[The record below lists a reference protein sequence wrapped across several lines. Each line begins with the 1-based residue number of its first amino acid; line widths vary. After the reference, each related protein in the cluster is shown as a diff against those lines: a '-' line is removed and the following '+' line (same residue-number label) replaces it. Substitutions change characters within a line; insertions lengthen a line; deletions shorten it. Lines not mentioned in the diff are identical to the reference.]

1 MVPNGT
7 SHRRRSRADEADPDG
22 RSDRDGSRGD
32 RTTTRRRVLCAGAAA
47 ATAAVAGCS
56 TAPEESTPPT
66 RIDSWPPETRASELV
81 TRTYYPE
88 WIDWADEVFG
98 EATGVSIRAESQPFA
113 WQDRRPFGDGV
124 VGDVRRWWANTQQ
137 SNYEGP
143 RRRVDVVSL
152 QDWRLDSARDL
163 LHPLPVDRMPGWEHV
178 RPRFRDVEFHRG
190 DDGTYGVPIEG
201 TIAGLTYDADRF
213 DSPPDS
219 WELLFD
225 SEFTGRAVCT
235 DPLRF
240 PHIAAQYLG
249 QAPRAPDDFEAIR
262 ALLETHHDRLLAQSD
277 GDAST
282 AVDDFFVTDAEAV
295 EAFASGR
302 AVIGSVGM
310 APMYAARFGRG
321 LPIDYTA
328 PAEGAL
334 FSAFFFGIPSEAP
347 HPFAAAR
354 FVDWALR
361 PSNAAE
367 LSARER
373 FMSTVDLRG
382 QVPDEVASFF
392 EWPESWSLRYDDPRT
407 TDDAEVAYSEILSDV
422 YGLF

>member
-1 MVPNGT
+1 MVPDRDAPRQHAETDSPGAG
-7 SHRRRSRADEADPDG
+7 SEAGGG
-22 RSDRDGSRGD
+22 RSGPQL
-32 RTTTRRRVLCAGAAA
+32 TRRQVTRAGTAAVA
-47 ATAAVAGCS
+47 AAVAGCS
-56 TAPEESTPPT
+56 TSPPESTPPT
-66 RIDSWPPETRASELV
+66 RIDSWPPATEADELV

-88 WIDWADEVFG
+88 WIRWADDAFSD
-98 EATGVSIRAESQPFA
+98 ATSIPIRAESQPFA
-113 WQDRRPFGDGV
+113 WQDKRPFSDGI
-124 VGDVRRWWANTQQ
+124 VGDLRRWWADVRGTN
-137 SNYEGP
+137 SYDGP

-163 LHPLPVDRMPGWEHV
+163 LHPLPVERMPNFEHV
-178 RPRFRDVEFHRG
+178 RQRFRDIEFHRSDG
-190 DDGTYGVPIEG
+190 DIYGVPIEA

-213 DSPPDS
+213 DDPPDS

-225 SEFTGRAVCT
+225 SEFSGQAVCT

-249 QAPRAPDDFEAIR
+249 QDPRSPDDFEAIR
-262 ALLETHHDRLLAQSD
+262 ELLETHHSRLVAQSD
-277 GDAST
+277 GGEST
-282 AVDDFFVTDAEAV
+282 AVEEFFVSDAEAI

-310 APMYAARFGRG
+310 EPMYAARFERG
-321 LPIDYTA
+321 LPIEYTA

-334 FSAFFFGIPSEAP
+334 FSAFFFGVPVESP
-347 HPFAAAR
+347 HPFAATR

-361 PSNAAE
+361 PSSAAE
-367 LSARER
+367 LAAREG
-373 FMSTVDLRG
+373 FMPTVRARTEL
-382 QVPDEVASFF
+382 PDEVASFF

-407 TDDAEVAYSEILSDV
+407 TDEVEIEYSELLRDI